1 MIDLI
6 EGMGCVGGC
15 VGGPKI
21 LVPPEEGKKAVD
33 NFAYDA
39 SIKVAVHS
47 KILDDVLDK
56 LGIDSLKDFED
67 SKKISI
73 LERDF

>member
-1 MIDLI
+1 M
-6 EGMGCVGGC
+6 
-15 VGGPKI
+15 
-21 LVPPEEGKKAVD
+21 PPEEGKKAVD

-39 SIKVAVHS
+39 SIKVPVHN

-56 LGIDSLKDFED
+56 LGINSLSDFED
-67 SKKISI
+67 PKKISI